1 MYSSSPL
8 FLILVFTFDLSM
20 LTVQA
25 GPCQSCRKLT
35 ENFIKGL
42 ERTANKNFGGGNTA
56 WEEEKL
62 AKYARSETRLLEIVE
77 TACEKTDFECNKLLE
92 QIEDQVETWWFH
104 RQQEAPDLFEWL
116 CIEELRLCCPAGRFG
131 PECAECPSGPGGVCG
146 GLGRCEGEGTRLGD
160 GECVCDPGYS
170 GPLCQDC
177 ADGYYREKNSNHS
190 QPPCSAC
197 YHSCKKCTG
206 PQDYKCLDCKPG
218 WILHDNKCVDVDECG
233 TELARC
239 SSNTYCFNTDG
250 SYECRGC
257 DQACVGCMGS
267 GPARCKKCS
276 RGYRLTGAKCLDVN
290 ECKEKAIACP
300 GLNEA
305 CINEEGSFR
314 CECAEGF
321 IRRDSICVENLPPS
335 DPDKGLFDDMTDD
348 EVLVLQQM
356 FFGVVICA
364 LATLAA
370 KGDMVFTAIFIGGV
384 AAMAGYWLSEKGDRM
399 LDGILKGR

>member
-1 MYSSSPL
+1 MD
-8 FLILVFTFDLSM
+8 FTHRY
-20 LTVQA
+20 Q
-25 GPCQSCRKLT
+25 QRSC
-35 ENFIKGL
+35 FC
-42 ERTANKNFGGGNTA
+42 A
-56 WEEEKL
+56 
-62 AKYARSETRLLEIVE
+62 YV
-77 TACEKTDFECNKLLE
+77 C
-92 QIEDQVETWWFH
+92 V
-104 RQQEAPDLFEWL
+104 
-116 CIEELRLCCPAGRFG
+116 
-131 PECAECPSGPGGVCG
+131 CAECPSGPGGVCG

-160 GECVCDPGYS
+160 GDCVCDPGYS
-170 GPLCQDC
+170 GVLCQDC
-177 ADGYYREKNSNHS
+177 AHGYYREKSSNHT

-197 YHSCKKCTG
+197 HHSCKKCTG
-206 PQDYKCLDCKPG
+206 PQDNKCLDCKPG
-218 WILHDNKCVDVDECG
+218 WILHSNKCVEEIHDFKQHYDVDECG

-239 SSNTYCFNTDG
+239 PSNTYCFNTDS

-267 GPARCKKCS
+267 GPARCKKCA
-276 RGYRLTGAKCLDVN
+276 RGFRLTGAKCLDID
-290 ECKEKAIACP
+290 ECAERAIACP

-321 IRRDSICVENLPPS
+321 IRRDRICVENLPPTG
-335 DPDKGLFDDMTDD
+335 PEKALFDDMTDD

-384 AAMAGYWLSEKGDRM
+384 AAMAGYWLSEKGDRV